1 MLNRTARVLLA
12 AIQAIVGW
20 EWLMS
25 GGNKLLSGTFPQGLA
40 DVLNTNMKDNPNAWY
55 VAFLQQNVLS
65 HSVFYGYLIEW
76 TEVTIGIILLSG
88 ALVLLGQPRLAGEPQ
103 HRLAV
108 AYSFAVALAAAVAI
122 ALTVNFHF
130 FMGGWVIPTFD
141 PTAANGEA
149 IDLDALL
156 PPFTLVIIVANIAL
170 ARELK
175 GGKLWK
181 GFAHLASLDK
191 KSDGSN
197 SQHPVS
203 SNAVSTHAEM

>member
-12 AIQAIVGW
+12 AIQAIIGW

-55 VAFLQQNVLS
+55 VAFLKQTILP
-65 HSVFYGYLIEW
+65 HSISYGYFIEW

-88 ALVLLGQPRLAGEPQ
+88 ALVLLGKPRMAGEPQ

-108 AYSFAVALAAAVAI
+108 AYNFAVAI
-122 ALTVNFHF
+122 AAAVTICMTVNFHF

-141 PTAANGEA
+141 PTAAYGEG

-156 PPFTLVIIVANIAL
+156 PPFSLVIIVADIAL
-170 ARELK
+170 ARELT
-175 GGKLWK
+175 GGRLFKR
-181 GFAHLASLDK
+181 FAHPMPLHRGP
-191 KSDGSN
+191 DGSN
-197 SQHPVS
+197 SQHFVS
-203 SNAVSTHAEM
+203 PDPTSMRAGM